1 MKKSKKLQIVGQAIA
16 LIETF
21 IHDYKLGKNHY
32 AFDYLEDLR
41 NLVKD
46 LKT

>member
-1 MKKSKKLQIVGQAIA
+1 MTKIKKLQVVGQAIA

-21 IHDYKLGKNHY
+21 IHDYKLNKDHY
-32 AFDYLEDLR
+32 AFDYLADLR